1 MDYFDTLI
9 DNGMFYDF
17 ANEFDSEVKIEQ
29 FKRIN
34 DTTISWTEHPRFGNS
49 RIPNIFIKLVFDEN
63 NVPFF
68 ELLVKFSGDIVCFQ
82 KLFTATNAIDY
93 INNAIGSVRTRKQYL
108 DEIWSRYGF

>member
-1 MDYFDTLI
+1 MDYFDALV
-9 DNGMFYDF
+9 DNSMFYDF
-17 ANEFDSEVKIEQ
+17 SNEFDGDIKIEQ

-34 DTTISWTEHPRFGNS
+34 DTTISWTELSRLGNS
-49 RIPNIFIKLVFDEN
+49 RTPNIFIKLVFDEN

-82 KLFTATNAIDY
+82 KFFTATDAIDYVNNAIDS
-93 INNAIGSVRTRKQYL
+93 ARTRKQYC